1 MRTPSCSRWQRLA
14 HTTGVITALSC
25 ATTAATGQPLRPSDG
40 GTTVSL
46 GQPSRVQAHLGLAAG
61 ALRGPAPRRG
71 VGELRVGAYRE
82 LLHPVFGLGGLHG
95 ELYGDATAG
104 RGSAGVRL
112 RVVSPL
118 LRLGAGIDVN
128 AAARD
133 VQGIVSFAPALRRG
147 GLLGHGTTLRVD
159 ALIGPRPAVLAGID
173 VPIRRN
179 VSSAHARQRRDQAPV
194 LPVGSTSPPLPV
206 RPTTLPV
213 AARALMDTAHQAALN
228 IRWLAI
234 PWLDHTGGGN
244 EASDRAVLRRIALLH
259 ERLRAIPG
267 DTTRPAMERETRRFH
282 AALDHAF
289 AAALQPH
296 ADAATASRVSA
307 AARALLLRDVLLPY
321 DRLLGQDK
329 RPDTTRELA
338 AQARAAWRLWLEYSA
353 MVPPPVV
360 DPAGAVFEALLD
372 IVEEARAASHAEW
385 GSARHVWLPLQ
396 YALRPEDHD
405 SQAELDA
412 VLARATGAPFHDGN
426 MVSYLINEQFQWQLH
441 RTIHAA
447 RDYHVLQIHDFR
459 GLDDHGDPDAMS
471 FRHVLRSYVAAMTE
485 RVRAYDSTGTFPT
498 YLIVLDQYF
507 YEARS
512 SRLWIDL
519 LERPLDHRVSL
530 PPPFAAWQ
538 DSLVAAQQ
546 ALRDA
551 IAGSAKLTAQ
561 RAQFGEAWLRNL
573 IKVHVNITNVASPT
587 FFSWRLATGLPVPD
601 NITRDH
607 RKIAFYDITEAD
619 PLRGEALLTGAGVG
633 AHYAGL
639 AWEDRSILVRGPVN
653 RELKRSARD
662 LLLQQGLR
670 ADEIPLALR
679 PAVPTPSG
687 PPATRP
693 DTTTLGSGVRAALLV
708 NETGFADKDITVAR
722 AVLYTLLPA
731 GSVIAIPGPLWN
743 SAFLGAALVGTAL
756 RGGRV
761 LVITP
766 SRTNS
771 QSRSFGS
778 QVLSREL
785 FWRLL
790 MVSRVLGDEIT
801 GQGGLLKVGVFAQD
815 VPVTDIPAKV
825 LGVRRTLRQHPWLRD
840 LFDFPPAVY
849 AGLDSLAAHYAAL
862 PPPSVDPS
870 HDDIRARP
878 NLHIKAH
885 FIASRDAWRVMAR
898 PEWVAYAQAYV
909 TRRMT
914 QLAGRHAT
922 VSLVDTR
929 QEPFIEIGDTDLQ
942 RWMERLPPAERD
954 RVIFYTLLGS
964 TNQNARGVS
973 TDGEVMMALSG
984 WMAVTPMLD
993 VLSIIG
999 QSRWV
1004 ENRAELDA
1012 LIPPRS
1018 GVVASVSHWLK
1029 AVF

>member
-1 MRTPSCSRWQRLA
+1 M
-14 HTTGVITALSC
+14 SC
-25 ATTAATGQPLRPSDG
+25 ATTAATGQTLRPSDG

-46 GQPSRVQAHLGLAAG
+46 GQPSRVQAHLGLATG
-61 ALRGPAPRRG
+61 ALHGPGPRRG
-71 VGELRVGAYRE
+71 VGEVRAGAYVE
-82 LLHPVFGLGGLHG
+82 LLHAVFGLGGLHG
-95 ELYGDATAG
+95 ELYGGATAG
-104 RGSAGVRL
+104 QGSAGARL
-112 RVVSPL
+112 RVVSPF

-133 VQGIVSFAPALRRG
+133 VQGIVSFTPALRRG
-147 GLLGHGTTLRVD
+147 GLLGRGTTLRLD

-173 VPIRRN
+173 APIRRN

-194 LPVGSTSPPLPV
+194 VPIGSISPSS
-206 RPTTLPV
+206 
-213 AARALMDTAHQAALN
+213 AARPAALPPAVRAIMDTARQAALN
-228 IRWLAI
+228 VRWLAI

-244 EASDRAVLRRIALLH
+244 DASDRAVLRRIAVLH
-259 ERLRAIPG
+259 ARLRAIPG

-296 ADAATASRVSA
+296 ADTATAMRLSIM
-307 AARALLLRDVLLPY
+307 AREMLLRDVLLPY

-338 AQARAAWRLWLEYSA
+338 AHARAAWRLWLEHTA

-360 DPAGAVFEALLD
+360 DPARAVFEALLG
-372 IVEEARAASHAEW
+372 IVEEARAAARAEW

-412 VLARATGAPFHDGN
+412 VLARATGAPFRDSN
-426 MVSYLINEQFQWQLH
+426 TVSYLINEQFQWQLH
-441 RTIHAA
+441 RTIRAA
-447 RDYHVLQIHDFR
+447 QDYHVLQVHDFR
-459 GLDDHGDPDAMS
+459 GRDDRGDPDAMS
-471 FRHVLRSYVAAMTE
+471 FRHVLRSYFAAMTE
-485 RVRAYDSTGTFPT
+485 RVRAYDTTGTFPT
-498 YLIVLDQYF
+498 YLILLDQYF

-512 SRLWIDL
+512 SRLWMDL

-530 PPPFAAWQ
+530 PPRFAAWQ
-538 DSLVAAQQ
+538 DSLAAAQQ

-551 IAGSAKLTAQ
+551 IAGSARLTAQ
-561 RAQFGEAWLRNL
+561 RAQFGDAWLRNL

-619 PLRGEALLTGAGVG
+619 PRRGEALLTGAGVG
-633 AHYAGL
+633 GHYAGHD
-639 AWEDRSILVRGPVN
+639 WEDRSVLVRGPVN
-653 RELKRSARD
+653 VDLKRSARD

-679 PAVPTPSG
+679 PAAPTPSG
-687 PPATRP
+687 LPATRG
-693 DTTTLGSGVRAALLV
+693 DTAAIGGGVRAALLV

-766 SRTNS
+766 SLTNS

-790 MVSRVLGDEIT
+790 MVSKQMRDEFSRHD
-801 GQGGLLKVGVFAQD
+801 GLLKVGVFAQE
-815 VPVTDIPAKV
+815 VPVTDIPAKLV
-825 LGVRRTLRQHPWLRD
+825 GVYRTLQQHAWLRA
-840 LFDFPPAVY
+840 LFDFPPSVY
-849 AGLDSLAAHYAAL
+849 TGLDSLTARYATL
-862 PPPSVDPS
+862 PPPAIDTGNGEV
-870 HDDIRARP
+870 RAQP

-885 FIASRDAWRVMAR
+885 FIASPEGWRVMAR
-898 PEWVAYAQAYV
+898 PEWVAFADDYV
-909 TRRMT
+909 SRRMA
-914 QLAGRHAT
+914 QLAERHAT
-922 VSLVDTR
+922 LSLRGGQQPPLIDV
-929 QEPFIEIGDTDLQ
+929 GDSALRRWTDS
-942 RWMERLPPAERD
+942 LPPAVRER
-954 RVIFYTLLGS
+954 VMFYTLLGS

-984 WMAVTPMLD
+984 WTAVTPMLD
-993 VLSIIG
+993 LLSIIG

-1004 ENRAELDA
+1004 ESRAELDR
-1012 LIPPRS
+1012 LLPPRS
-1018 GVVASVSHWLK
+1018 ALVARVSHWMK